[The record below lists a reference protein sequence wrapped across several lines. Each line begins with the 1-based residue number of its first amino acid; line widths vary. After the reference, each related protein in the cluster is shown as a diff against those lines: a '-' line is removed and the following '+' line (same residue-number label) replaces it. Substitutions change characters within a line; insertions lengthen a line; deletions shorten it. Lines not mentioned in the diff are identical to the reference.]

1 MCNWCLSTGHVR
13 MPVYMGH
20 IMFLVLYILTLAH
33 SHILP
38 RTMRLLQLCRLP
50 ILGIG
55 LLVLMAIGFTIQL
68 LGTHFQKRLP
78 QTFTLLRPLSSPST
92 RTCRPKSHIVFLK
105 THKTA
110 GSTILNMLHR
120 YGDRNSLTF
129 ALPQKYQFN
138 YPNLFHVRRVK
149 GYNEVNKPTY
159 DILCHH
165 MRFNLPEVRKLMPA
179 DSFYFTI
186 LRDPA
191 TLAESS
197 FSYYR
202 LVSSAFKKAPNF
214 KAFIAHP
221 SHYYNPG
228 ERSNHYAHNLLW
240 FDLGF
245 NPDTPFKETVA
256 KAGARA
262 VEGAFQL
269 VLLSEYFDE
278 SMVLL
283 KEELCWDL
291 DDVVTFK
298 LNTREASTP
307 LEKREIDRL
316 RAWNALDWY
325 LYVYFNRT
333 FWERVEHFGRERM
346 DTEVRRLRE
355 RRQQLAEICLE
366 GMNPIRADQIKE
378 EGIKPFQFG
387 QDKILG
393 WVVKRDLEPNTRA
406 RCVQMVT
413 PELQY
418 KDILD
423 ARQFPGGTRSGPS
436 GTSVKLLAS

>member
-197 FSYYR
+197 FSYYHS
-202 LVSSAFKKAPNF
+202 VSSAFKKAPNF
-214 KAFIAHP
+214 TEFIAHP
-221 SHYYNPG
+221 FHYYKLG
-228 ERSNHYAHNLLW
+228 ERGNQYARNFQW
-240 FDLGF
+240 FDLGL
-245 NPDTPFKETVA
+245 NPDAIFLEPL
-256 KAGARA
+256 ARA
-262 VEGAFQL
+262 GVREVEGAFHL

-307 LEKREIDRL
+307 LDKREVESS

-325 LYVYFNRT
+325 LYVHFNRT
-333 FWERVEHFGRERM
+333 FWEKVERFGRERM

-366 GMNPIRADQIKE
+366 GLNPVRADKIEE
-378 EGIKPFQFG
+378 EGIKPLQFG
-387 QDKILG
+387 QERILG

-413 PELQY
+413 PELRY
-418 KDILD
+418 MAILNE
-423 ARQFPGGTRSGPS
+423 RQFPGD
-436 GTSVKLLAS
+436 V

>member
-1 MCNWCLSTGHVR
+1 MAQCVH
-13 MPVYMGH
+13 H
-20 IMFLVLYILTLAH
+20 LTNK
-33 SHILP
+33 
-38 RTMRLLQLCRLP
+38 TMRFLQPCRLL
-50 ILGIG
+50 ILGIW
-55 LLVLMAIGFTIQL
+55 LLVLMVLGFTIQL
-68 LGTHFQKRLP
+68 MGTHCQKSPP
-78 QTFTLLRPLSSPST
+78 QILIALRPLPSPSEQ
-92 RTCRPKSHIVFLK
+92 TCRPKSHIVFLK

-110 GSTILNMLHR
+110 GSTVLNMLHR

-129 ALPQKYQFN
+129 ALPQKYQFY
-138 YPNLFHVRRVK
+138 YPNLFKHQYVK
-149 GYNEVNKPTY
+149 GYYMKPTY

-202 LVSSAFKKAPNF
+202 SVSSAFKKAPNF
-214 KAFIAHP
+214 TEFIAHP
-221 SHYYNPG
+221 SHYYKPG
-228 ERSNHYAHNLLW
+228 EKGNQHARNFQW
-240 FDLGF
+240 FDLGL
-245 NPDTPFKETVA
+245 NPDTPFNESVA
-256 KAGARA
+256 KAGVGGIERT
-262 VEGAFQL
+262 FHL

-307 LEKREIDRL
+307 LEKREVERL

-325 LYVYFNRT
+325 LYVHFNRT
-333 FWERVEHFGRERM
+333 FWEKVERFGRERM

-355 RRQQLAEICLE
+355 RRQELAEICLE
-366 GMNPIRADQIKE
+366 GSNPVRADQIRE
-378 EGIKPFQFG
+378 EGIRPYQFG
-387 QDKILG
+387 KLKILG
-393 WVVKRDLEPNTRA
+393 WVVKRDLEPDTRA

-413 PELQY
+413 PELRY

-423 ARQFPGGTRSGPS
+423 EKQFPGADIAGSDLSQQGS
-436 GTSVKLLAS
+436 Q

>member
-1 MCNWCLSTGHVR
+1 
-13 MPVYMGH
+13 
-20 IMFLVLYILTLAH
+20 
-33 SHILP
+33 
-38 RTMRLLQLCRLP
+38 MRLIQLCRLQ
-50 ILGIG
+50 IVCTG
-55 LLVLMAIGFTIQL
+55 LLVLMTIGLTIQL
-68 LGTHFQKRLP
+68 LETHFQKRWNPQIHKMTDALSFWLSVLP
-78 QTFTLLRPLSSPST
+78 LEPPNSASLNRITLDRTFAVLPPFSSTSAPS
-92 RTCRPKSHIVFLK
+92 CRPKSHIVFLK

-110 GSTILNMLHR
+110 GSTVLNMLHR

-138 YPNLFHVRRVK
+138 YPHQFNVSRVK
-149 GYNEVNKPTY
+149 GYNEVNKTTY
-159 DILCHH
+159 DILCYH

-197 FSYYR
+197 FSYYHS
-202 LVSSAFKKAPNF
+202 VSSAFKKAPNF
-214 KAFIAHP
+214 TEFIAHP
-221 SHYYNPG
+221 FHYYKLG
-228 ERSNHYAHNLLW
+228 ERGNQYARNFQW
-240 FDLGF
+240 FDLGL
-245 NPDTPFKETVA
+245 NPDAIFLEPL
-256 KAGARA
+256 ARA
-262 VEGAFQL
+262 GVREVEGAFHL

-307 LEKREIDRL
+307 LDKREVESS

-325 LYVYFNRT
+325 LYVHFNRT
-333 FWERVEHFGRERM
+333 FWEKVERFGRERM

-355 RRQQLAEICLE
+355 RRQELAEICLE
-366 GMNPIRADQIKE
+366 GLNPVRADKIEE
-378 EGIKPFQFG
+378 EGIKPLQFG
-387 QDKILG
+387 QEKILG

-413 PELQY
+413 PELRY
-418 KDILD
+418 MAILNE
-423 ARQFPGGTRSGPS
+423 RQFPGD
-436 GTSVKLLAS
+436 V